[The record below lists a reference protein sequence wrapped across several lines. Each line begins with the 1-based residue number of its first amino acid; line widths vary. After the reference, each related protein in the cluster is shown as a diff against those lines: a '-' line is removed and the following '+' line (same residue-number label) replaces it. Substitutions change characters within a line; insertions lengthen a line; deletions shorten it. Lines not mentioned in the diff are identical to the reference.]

1 MIQASELRIG
11 NLFSK
16 FNDRTGI
23 WQLTPIGVKDIE
35 FAVNTPNIFNVL
47 YDAIKITPYYLEKA
61 GFEKSESDFWVKDG
75 KPSFQ
80 WGEGDDDD
88 WFITYQ
94 TAYGLDWND
103 AYHVRTLH
111 QLQNLYFALTGE
123 ELEINL

>member
-1 MIQASELRIG
+1 MIKANELRIG
-11 NLFSK
+11 NYLI
-16 FNDRTGI
+16 DRTFGNTAPTYVDAEWLVKI
-23 WQLTPIGVKDIE
+23 SEGEFDADPIPLTPEI
-35 FAVNTPNIFNVL
+35 
-47 YDAIKITPYYLEKA
+47 LEKA

-80 WGEGDDDD
+80 WGEGNDED

-94 TAYGLDWND
+94 TQYGLDWND

-123 ELEINL
+123 ELEINF